1 MGIFPLRLAFTLRQR
16 CHLLSLLCCTFIHL
30 WVFFF
35 FFFFKLDACVC
46 FSFGEGSLRRRSQQ
60 KLLTTGFPFEIQ
72 WILVDFCDLLVPGKL
87 LKSFRVKF
95 KKKNKQKN
103 TRVSRKQIFSSQRS
117 VQVNKCWKE
126 ATGCFFGVRCVV
138 FFFFFLQWGRGGGA
152 SFINQ
157 ASQLKKAAVHQSED
171 NEE

>member
-1 MGIFPLRLAFTLRQR
+1 MGIFPLEGVYTATTLPPAVSPLFA
-16 CHLLSLLCCTFIHL
+16 LLYICEY
-30 WVFFF
+30 FFF

-95 KKKNKQKN
+95 KKKKN

-138 FFFFFLQWGRGGGA
+138 FFFFFYSEGEEGGA